1 MPKKL
6 KKKIRFKI
14 IPILIFLVICVG
26 LYFAITYLADTKI
39 KNIYIYGN
47 NILTDQQIIELAKID
62 DYPSFYKTFSRTMK
76 KNIKQNPIIKDV
88 KIKKRFFNVLKIYVT
103 EYKPLFIKD
112 NKLILEE
119 GIISETVNVKVPVL
133 TNEVNTEVYESLIK
147 ELSNIDDLIRSQI
160 SEIIYSKSEY
170 DNTRF
175 LLYMDDGNHVYVNI
189 NKFSKLNYYN
199 EIYPTLNNKKGT
211 LYLDS
216 GNHFEVFS

>member
-26 LYFAITYLADTKI
+26 LYFTITYLADTKI

-47 NILTDQQIIELAKID
+47 NILTDQQIIELAKIEE
-62 DYPSFYKTFSRTMK
+62 YPSFYKTFSRTMK

-119 GIISETVNVKVPVL
+119 GIISEMVNVKVPVL

-189 NKFSKLNYYN
+189 SKFSKLNYYN

>member
-119 GIISETVNVKVPVL
+119 GIISEMVNVKVPVL
-133 TNEVNTEVYESLIK
+133 TNEVKTEVYESLIK

>member
-119 GIISETVNVKVPVL
+119 GIISEMVNVKVPVL

>member
-26 LYFAITYLADTKI
+26 LYFTITYLADTKI

-119 GIISETVNVKVPVL
+119 GIISEMVNVKVPVL

-199 EIYPTLNNKKGT
+199 EIYLTLNNKKGT

>member
-119 GIISETVNVKVPVL
+119 GIISEMVNVKVPVL

-170 DNTRF
+170 DDTRF

>member
-47 NILTDQQIIELAKID
+47 NILTDQQIIELAKIEE
-62 DYPSFYKTFSRTMK
+62 YPSFYKTFSRTMK

-119 GIISETVNVKVPVL
+119 GIISEMVNVKVPVL